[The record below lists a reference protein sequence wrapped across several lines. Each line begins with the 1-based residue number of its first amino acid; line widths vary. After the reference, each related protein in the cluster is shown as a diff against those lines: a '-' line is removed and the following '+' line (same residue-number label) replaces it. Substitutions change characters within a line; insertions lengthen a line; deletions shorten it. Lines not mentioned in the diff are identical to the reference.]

1 MFGKHFRDVVGNEK
15 CRKVNRILM
24 RYNFPRYPNQPTLE
38 REEVEDK
45 IEFIS
50 EFIEYDIHKIIK

>member
-1 MFGKHFRDVVGNEK
+1 VVGNEK

>member
-1 MFGKHFRDVVGNEK
+1 MK
-15 CRKVNRILM
+15 
-24 RYNFPRYPNQPTLE
+24 YNFPRYPNQTALE